1 MLFHHSMSL
10 KSAHPSR
17 IGVSETLAAAT
28 PVQVELQ
35 PDWEKC
41 DNAFLGKL
49 KGHDVPPWAQNW

>member
-1 MLFHHSMSL
+1 LPPRL
-10 KSAHPSR
+10 K
-17 IGVSETLAAAT
+17 TLPAAT

-35 PDWEKC
+35 PDWETC